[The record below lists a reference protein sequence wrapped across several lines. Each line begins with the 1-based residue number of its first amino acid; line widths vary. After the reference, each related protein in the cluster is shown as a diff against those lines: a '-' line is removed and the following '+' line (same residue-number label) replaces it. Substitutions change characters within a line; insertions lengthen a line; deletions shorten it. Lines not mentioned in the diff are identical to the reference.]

1 MATQVSVARAQGWFN
16 LVSGMWPLV
25 HRRSFEG
32 ITGPK
37 ADVWLLQTVSGLLVA
52 IGWAQIR
59 GVGTGA
65 GTAHARRL
73 GIGTATALFV
83 VDVRYATT
91 GRIRRVYLLDA
102 VFQALWLNAWFRGSP
117 GGRRA
122 GIFERGGSHGDAR
135 LCGGRP

>member
-1 MATQVSVARAQGWFN
+1 MSVARTQGWFN

-59 GVGTGA
+59 GAGMGA

-83 VDVRYATT
+83 VDVRYAAS

-102 VFQALWLNAWFRGSP
+102 GFQALWLSAWFRSTP
-117 GGRRA
+117 GGRCAGMRGKRA
-122 GIFERGGSHGDAR
+122 SSP
-135 LCGGRP
+135 RP

>member
-1 MATQVSVARAQGWFN
+1 
-16 LVSGMWPLV
+16 MWPLI

-59 GVGTGA
+59 GA
-65 GTAHARRL
+65 GTAAGTAGARRL
-73 GIGTATALFV
+73 GTGTAVTLLM
-83 VDVRYATT
+83 VDVGYATS

-102 VFQALWLNAWFRGSP
+102 AFQALWLNAWFRSSPQWSSAPGPDGS
-117 GGRRA
+117 
-122 GIFERGGSHGDAR
+122 AR
-135 LCGGRP
+135 LSPI

>member
-1 MATQVSVARAQGWFN
+1 MTTPVSVARAQGWFN

-37 ADVWLLQTVSGLLVA
+37 VDVWLLQTVSGLLVA

-59 GVGTGA
+59 GAGTGA
-65 GTAHARRL
+65 GTADARRL
-73 GIGTATALFV
+73 GTGTATALFA
-83 VDVRYATT
+83 VDVRYATL

-102 VFQALWLNAWFRGSP
+102 AFQALWLRAWFRSRP
-117 GGRRA
+117 GGRCA
-122 GIFERGGSHGDAR
+122 GIRGKRAFPS
-135 LCGGRP
+135 RP